1 MFGLARDCVKVCWV
15 ASFNTARIIC
25 FSRSQMMV
33 FSPLISYSFC
43 NHFEHFDIFIFYFY
57 ACGGSMFNIAA
68 VLWWNLRMWTFS
80 ELGGDLHYNL
90 TTKCPPPPP
99 RIPYRRYLESFKTM
113 STVSLLNLGCSHRK
127 FLSSVLILSW
137 NVSVEEFILQHNSR
151 AVNLPTRCFKNYFP

>member
-1 MFGLARDCVKVCWV
+1 MEWVFWLVRDRVKVCWV
-15 ASFNTARIIC
+15 ASINTARIIC

-43 NHFEHFDIFIFYFY
+43 NHFDIFIFYFY
-57 ACGGSMFNIAA
+57 ACGGSMFNVAA

-80 ELGGDLHYNL
+80 KLGGDLHYNL
-90 TTKCPPPPP
+90 TTKCLPPP
-99 RIPYRRYLESFKTM
+99 RILYRRYLESFKTM
-113 STVSLLNLGCSHRK
+113 PTVSLLNLGCSHGK

-137 NVSVEEFILQHNSR
+137 NVSVEEFILQQNSR